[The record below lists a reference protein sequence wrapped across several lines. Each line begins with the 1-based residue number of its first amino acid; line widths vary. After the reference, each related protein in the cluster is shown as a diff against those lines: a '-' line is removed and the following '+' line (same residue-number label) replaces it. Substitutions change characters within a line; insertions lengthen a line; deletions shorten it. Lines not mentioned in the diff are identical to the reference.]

1 MESAKSPLSAL
12 PRVKVPLLKAHAT
25 KLHADGF
32 TLQLEGF
39 RLEVRCNMTGLDM
52 RDGDILT
59 LYTEVLV
66 AKPPTGATQ

>member
-1 MESAKSPLSAL
+1 MSELSAR

-25 KLHADGF
+25 NLRIDGF

-39 RLEVRCNMTGLDM
+39 RLEVKCNMTGLDM

-59 LYTEVLV
+59 LYTEVLL
-66 AKPPTGATQ
+66 AKPR